1 MFLISQKEQFN
12 TQGNHMTLNNNTA
25 ADIKEPLLEEY
36 QRNQDTENQLQ
47 ENPQKTI
54 LLLLQGALD
63 KGNLAKVCHQSQAL
77 VEKGFHLGRMTTILD
92 ALRDRLAFSKETP
105 LAFDLEEL
113 YRYADQSIQEAVF
126 EKETFYL
133 DSAIE
138 ILTELRDAWMEMMQ
152 QTGQLHNND

>member
-1 MFLISQKEQFN
+1 
-12 TQGNHMTLNNNTA
+12 MTVNNTTSA
-25 ADIKEPLLEEY
+25 EVKAPILQEY
-36 QRNQDTENQLQ
+36 KRNQEAEDSLK
-47 ENPQKTI
+47 ENPRKTI
-54 LLLLQGALD
+54 LLLLQGAVD
-63 KGNLAKVCHQSQAL
+63 KGNMAKVCHQSHAL

-92 ALRDRLAFSKETP
+92 ALRDRLSMTKETP

-126 EKETFYL
+126 EKDAFYL

-152 QTGQLHNND
+152 QTGQLQDNQ

>member
-1 MFLISQKEQFN
+1 
-12 TQGNHMTLNNNTA
+12 MTVNNTTSA
-25 ADIKEPLLEEY
+25 EVKAPILQEY
-36 QRNQDTENQLQ
+36 KRNQESEEHLK
-47 ENPQKTI
+47 ENPRKTI
-54 LLLLQGALD
+54 LLLLQGAVD
-63 KGNLAKVCHQSQAL
+63 KGNMAKVCHQSHAL

-113 YRYADQSIQEAVF
+113 YHYADQSIQEAVF
-126 EKETFYL
+126 EKDAFYL

-152 QTGQLHNND
+152 QTGQLQDKQ

>member
-1 MFLISQKEQFN
+1 MTTNNPLSQA
-12 TQGNHMTLNNNTA
+12 TA
-25 ADIKEPLLEEY
+25 PLLKEYKRSQEEE
-36 QRNQDTENQLQ
+36 QNLS
-47 ENPQKTI
+47 ENPRKTV
-54 LLLLQGALD
+54 LLLLQGAVD
-63 KGNLAKVCHQSQAL
+63 KGNLAKICQHSNAL

-92 ALRDRLAFSKETP
+92 ALRDRLAFTEETP

-113 YRYADQSIQEAVF
+113 YRYADQCIQESVF

-152 QTGQLHNND
+152 QTGQLPANG

>member
-1 MFLISQKEQFN
+1 
-12 TQGNHMTLNNNTA
+12 MTLNNTTA
-25 ADIKEPLLEEY
+25 AEVKAPILEDY
-36 QRNQDTENQLQ
+36 KRNQTEEDHLK
-47 ENPQKTI
+47 ENPRKTI
-54 LLLLQGALD
+54 LLLLQGVVD
-63 KGNLAKVCHQSQAL
+63 KGNMAKVCHESQAF

-92 ALRDRLAFSKETP
+92 ALRDRLAFTQDTP

-126 EKETFYL
+126 EKDSFYL

-152 QTGQLHNND
+152 QTGQLPTNT

>member
-1 MFLISQKEQFN
+1 
-12 TQGNHMTLNNNTA
+12 MTLNNTTA
-25 ADIKEPLLEEY
+25 KDVKEPILEEY
-36 QRNQDTENQLQ
+36 RRNQDTEQHLA
-47 ENPQKTI
+47 ENPRKTV
-54 LLLLQGALD
+54 LLLLQGAVD

-92 ALRDRLAFSKETP
+92 ALRDRLNLTQDTP

-126 EKETFYL
+126 EKDTFYL
-133 DSAIE
+133 DSSIE

-152 QTGQLHNND
+152 QTGQLPENA

>member
-1 MFLISQKEQFN
+1 
-12 TQGNHMTLNNNTA
+12 MTANNPIAQATA
-25 ADIKEPLLEEY
+25 PLLQAY
-36 QRNQDTENQLQ
+36 QRNQEAEQSLTEN
-47 ENPQKTI
+47 PRKTV
-54 LLLLQGALD
+54 LLLLQGAVD
-63 KGNLAKVCHQSQAL
+63 KGNLAKVCQQSNAL

-92 ALRDRLAFSKETP
+92 ALRDRLQFTEETP

-113 YRYADQSIQEAVF
+113 YRYADQCIQESVF

-152 QTGQLHNND
+152 QTGQLPENG